1 MEKQGIV
8 TILGSG
14 SKRTKDASL
23 QRTLSADMSSKKWL
37 AQNGF
42 SPMKK
47 IESSEKIS
55 VSLAYSS
62 SSSSEGEEDYEE
74 RKEQVEGPGQ
84 FDMWTCGALFRY
96 FLSKRRQVTKEN
108 RRFEVKLKRHSFS

>member
-8 TILGSG
+8 TILGSD
-14 SKRTKDASL
+14 SERTKDASL
-23 QRTLSADMSSKKWL
+23 QRILSTDMSSKKWL

-47 IESSEKIS
+47 IASSEIFF

-62 SSSSEGEEDYEE
+62 SSSSEGEDYS
-74 RKEQVEGPGQ
+74 
-84 FDMWTCGALFRY
+84 
-96 FLSKRRQVTKEN
+96 SKNK
-108 RRFEVKLKRHSFS
+108 K